1 MYQDELEEFL
11 QDEINDHRMYPS
23 DQIWRNIQAEVHGP
37 QTWPALTFISL
48 FIISA
53 LTVATLLNNH
63 PNQKAGK
70 LVALKNLNNKKPV
83 TENQTP
89 VSSDFNAISTEQV
102 TASTIAQIEQQRLK
116 ADVDN
121 MVSEA
126 PVIPM
131 HFLKEEVKKSY
142 PEVLSKQYELPTI
155 PSFINETN
163 NNISSLVSIN
173 TQEPVAKSNLL
184 YDATETSPLV
194 QKKQEINSVSVE
206 NIAIKNSSSALISN
220 QQKLDASSADDYLK
234 EFAYKPIT
242 TLSSK
247 NSRVGFGFYITPST
261 SYRKLSDSKA
271 KEILGA
277 APATAPVGLNY
288 TTNINDIVRQK
299 PAVGLELGFSMLYN
313 MSSRFKFKTGIQ
325 FNIRQ
330 YYIETFQ
337 SVADITTIS
346 LVNNHGI
353 ENVSV
358 LSLYNNNTGFSKAEL
373 DNKMYQVS
381 VPIGFQYDVIKGKHV
396 GITAE
401 ATIQPTFTLN
411 KSLYLLSTDYNHY
424 ADGNSLMRKWNINS
438 SLGINLTYQNG
449 VFQWFL
455 GPQAR
460 FQNLPTYSNKYPITE
475 YLMDYGIRL
484 GFIKQIK

>member
-142 PEVLSKQYELPTI
+142 PEVL
-155 PSFINETN
+155 
-163 NNISSLVSIN
+163 
-173 TQEPVAKSNLL
+173 
-184 YDATETSPLV
+184 
-194 QKKQEINSVSVE
+194 
-206 NIAIKNSSSALISN
+206 
-220 QQKLDASSADDYLK
+220 
-234 EFAYKPIT
+234 
-242 TLSSK
+242 
-247 NSRVGFGFYITPST
+247 
-261 SYRKLSDSKA
+261 
-271 KEILGA
+271 
-277 APATAPVGLNY
+277 
-288 TTNINDIVRQK
+288 
-299 PAVGLELGFSMLYN
+299 
-313 MSSRFKFKTGIQ
+313 
-325 FNIRQ
+325 
-330 YYIETFQ
+330 
-337 SVADITTIS
+337 
-346 LVNNHGI
+346 
-353 ENVSV
+353 
-358 LSLYNNNTGFSKAEL
+358 
-373 DNKMYQVS
+373 
-381 VPIGFQYDVIKGKHV
+381 
-396 GITAE
+396 
-401 ATIQPTFTLN
+401 
-411 KSLYLLSTDYNHY
+411 
-424 ADGNSLMRKWNINS
+424 
-438 SLGINLTYQNG
+438 
-449 VFQWFL
+449 
-455 GPQAR
+455 
-460 FQNLPTYSNKYPITE
+460 
-475 YLMDYGIRL
+475 
-484 GFIKQIK
+484 